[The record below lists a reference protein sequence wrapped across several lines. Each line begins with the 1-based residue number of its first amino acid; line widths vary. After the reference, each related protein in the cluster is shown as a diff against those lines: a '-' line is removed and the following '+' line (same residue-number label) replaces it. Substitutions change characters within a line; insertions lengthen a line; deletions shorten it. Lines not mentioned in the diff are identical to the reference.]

1 MNSNIV
7 EQILQLRRSGM
18 GMGAISK
25 ELNISYIKVRYHCR
39 KHNLS
44 GVVANNFDT
53 SFETF
58 LVNIK
63 NNHGNEVEYVSGYI
77 DSEKPVLVRCLK
89 CGDKFSRAA
98 QFARKKSKVK
108 CLNCEDTKR
117 IENDQRNKEIK
128 KLRRIILTEAV
139 KVTSTLKEL
148 KFNRCVECDKQF
160 YSERKVK
167 YCSNRCS
174 KRKENRRK
182 ELKKRKARLNGHVD
196 YSITIEKLI
205 QKEKNVCYLCGGQCN
220 VSDFY
225 IDDRG
230 SFIVGHNYP
239 SIEHIVPICKG
250 GTHSWDNVKL
260 AHHYCNS
267 IKRDKKII
275 EDTGQMVLML

>member
-18 GMGAISK
+18 GAISK
-25 ELNISYIKVRYHCR
+25 ELNVSYIKVRYHCR

-77 DSEKPVLVRCLK
+77 DSEKSVLVRCLK
-89 CGDKFSRAA
+89 CGDEFSRAA
-98 QFARKKSKVK
+98 QFARKKSKIK

-117 IENDQRNKEIK
+117 IENEQRNKEIK
-128 KLRRIILTEAV
+128 KWRRIILAEAV
-139 KVTSTLKEL
+139 KVTSALKEL
-148 KFNRCVECDKQF
+148 KFNRCVECDRQF

-174 KRKENRRK
+174 KGKENRRK

-205 QKEKNVCYLCGGQCN
+205 QKEKNVLF
-220 VSDFY
+220 VWRS
-225 IDDRG
+225 
-230 SFIVGHNYP
+230 
-239 SIEHIVPICKG
+239 
-250 GTHSWDNVKL
+250 
-260 AHHYCNS
+260 
-267 IKRDKKII
+267 
-275 EDTGQMVLML
+275 M